1 MPHELSGGASGRS
14 AVITSALTPLLQVPA
29 AAFAGVELHKI
40 SDIACGSN
48 FSIVAFVSGQVFAAG
63 DASLAEHEPWRVFQ
77 RISNETGQSALPD
90 SLFALHAAGFTA
102 FVTSRDGEV
111 FMFSINDMR
120 SSFGGKK
127 AILQP
132 FHAIRGASFV
142 TGCSNGYAAIGSAA
156 LGMTE
161 SANARIYKAEEC
173 PEIVA
178 PSEGSNSKQLIIP
191 PPIARPPPEAE
202 ELDTREDVSH
212 RIIPPSCPGQD
223 IYTWG
228 KGEDGRL
235 GHGAVYVGSEK
246 SVLAPQKIAAMSKF
260 SVACIAAGDKC
271 VGICVSFPAFILLL
285 LADSQRV

>member
-1 MPHELSGGASGRS
+1 MSHDVSGGISGHEQSSSTPRNS
-14 AVITSALTPLLQVPA
+14 ALQVPA
-29 AAFAGVELHKI
+29 AVFAGVDSHKI

-63 DASLAEHEPWRVFQ
+63 DASLTEHEYWRSFQ
-77 RISNETGQSALPD
+77 RLSNETGQSALPD
-90 SLFALHAAGFTA
+90 SLFALHAVGSTA
-102 FVTSRDGEV
+102 FITSRDGEV
-111 FMFSINDMR
+111 FMFSINDIR
-120 SSFGGKK
+120 SSFAGKK

-142 TGCSNGYAAIGSAA
+142 TGCASGYAAIGSAA

-161 SANARIYKAEEC
+161 SANARIFNALEC
-173 PEIVA
+173 SEIVA
-178 PSEGSNSKQLIIP
+178 PSEGSITQQLILP
-191 PPIARPPPEAE
+191 PPISRPPPEAE

-223 IYTWG
+223 IYSWG

-235 GHGAVYVGSEK
+235 GHGDVYVGSER

-260 SVACIAAGDKC
+260 SVSCIAAGDKC
-271 VGICVSFPAFILLL
+271 VMRCDHVIYPI
-285 LADSQRV
+285 DI

>member
-1 MPHELSGGASGRS
+1 M
-14 AVITSALTPLLQVPA
+14 LLQVPA
-29 AAFAGVELHKI
+29 AAFAGSESHKI
-40 SDIACGSN
+40 SDLACGSN

-63 DASLAEHEPWRVFQ
+63 DASLPEYEAWRGFQ
-77 RISNETGQSALPD
+77 YISNETGQSALPD
-90 SLFALHAAGFTA
+90 SLFALYAAGFTA

-142 TGCSNGYAAIGSAA
+142 TGCASGFAAIGSAA

-161 SANARIYKAEEC
+161 SAIARVHDAVEC

-178 PSEGSNSKQLIIP
+178 PSEGSMAQQLVIP
-191 PPIARPPPEAE
+191 PPIVRPPPEAE

-223 IYTWG
+223 IYSWG

-235 GHGAVYVGSEK
+235 GHGDVYVGSEK
-246 SVLAPQKIAAMSKF
+246 SVLAPQKIAALSKF
-260 SVACIAAGDKC
+260 SVSCIAAGDKC
-271 VGICVSFPAFILLL
+271 V
-285 LADSQRV
+285 